1 MANLNS
7 NSVSGISCIHHSSTS
22 IRCCALGSCIEGG
35 NLIAKEGGSVLIM
48 SPAPSGYCGGGSGGR
63 STAISCALACAQAAF
78 ACGDWFIPSLRD
90 MLCASDAHQ
99 CGFWSGG
106 LGEHWIDLACSA
118 PPSSTNCAC
127 IVFIGTPT
135 SGVCQGRHFGYSR
148 YNNFIMAR
156 AARRV
161 FY

>member
-7 NSVSGISCIHHSSTS
+7 NSVSDISSIHHCSTS
-22 IRCCALGSCIEGG
+22 IRCCALGCCIEGG

-48 SPAPSGYCGGGSGGR
+48 SPAPSGYYGGAFGR
-63 STAISCALACAQAAF
+63 AGAISYALCCAQAAF

-99 CGFWSGG
+99 YGFWSGG
-106 LGEHWIDLACSA
+106 LGMHWIDLACSA
-118 PPSSTNCAC
+118 PPSSPNCAC
-127 IVFIGTPT
+127 IVCIGTPT
-135 SGVCQGRHFGYSR
+135 SGVCQGRHFGYPR
-148 YNNFIMAR
+148 HNTNLLAR
-156 AARRV
+156 AVRRV